1 MSPTLQAEREASLQG
16 RRTLLR
22 LATAGSVDDGKST
35 LVGRLLFDTNSVLT
49 DTLDSIETASRRKG
63 LDRADLALLT
73 DGLRAEREQGITI
86 DVAYRYFATTHR
98 KFVLADCPGH
108 VQYTRNTVTGAST
121 AHVIILLVDA
131 RKGVMEQTRRHLAV
145 AALLRVPH
153 VVLAV
158 NKIDLVDFS
167 EDVFTKIA
175 TDFALLSRTLGVR
188 DSHAIPVSALEGD
201 NVVTRSAR
209 MSWYDGPTVLGYLES
224 VDDTSLEVGE
234 DFRFPVQSVVRP
246 QSAGQAPWASRAPE
260 VDGDYRGYAGLVS
273 AGRIGVGD
281 EVVVL
286 PAGSHAVVEAV
297 DTPDGPLE
305 LAVAGQ
311 SVVVRLDRDLDISR
325 GAILA
330 SVDAPPAPTRD
341 LVGTVCWLTDR
352 TLAVGDRVLV
362 QHGTSLTKAI
372 VRQIDGVL
380 DLDFGAGSAPTW
392 QGSEALTLNDIGRVR
407 LTLAAPLPV
416 DPYKEHRATGSFI
429 LVDEADGWTLA
440 AGMAGPTTLHTL
452 HVDLP
457 DHTAEPVTT

>member
-35 LVGRLLFDTNSVLT
+35 LVGRLLFDTDSVLA

-86 DVAYRYFATTHR
+86 DVAYRYFATTGR

-167 EDVFTKIA
+167 EDVFNTIA
-175 TDFALLSRTLGVR
+175 RDFALLARTLGVR

-201 NVVTRSAR
+201 NVVTRSPK
-209 MSWYDGPTVLGYLES
+209 MPWYDGPTVLGYLES

-246 QSAGQAPWASRAPE
+246 QSAGQAPWAASAPA
-260 VDGDYRGYAGLVS
+260 VDGDYRGYAGKVAS
-273 AGRIGVGD
+273 GRISVGD
-281 EVVVL
+281 EVVIL
-286 PAGSHAVVEAV
+286 PAGSHARVEGV

-305 LAVAGQ
+305 VAVAGQ
-311 SVVVRLDRDLDISR
+311 SVVLRLDRDLDISR
-325 GAILA
+325 GAVLT
-330 SVDAPPAPTRD
+330 STDAPPAPTRD
-341 LVGTVCWLTDR
+341 LSGTVCWLTDR
-352 TLAVGDRVLV
+352 TLAVGNRVLV
-362 QHGTSLTKAI
+362 QHGTSLTKA
-372 VRQIDGVL
+372 VVKQIDGVL
-380 DLDFGAGSAPTW
+380 DLDFDATSAPRW
-392 QGSEALTLNDIGRVR
+392 QATEALTLNDIGRVR
-407 LTLAAPLPV
+407 LSLAAPLPV
-416 DPYKEHRATGSFI
+416 DPYKEHRGTGSFI
-429 LVDEADGWTLA
+429 LVDETDGWTLA
-440 AGMAGPTTLHTL
+440 AGMAGPTSLRTT
-452 HVDLP
+452 DLDLN
-457 DHTAEPVTT
+457 DHPAEPVTP

>member
-35 LVGRLLFDTNSVLT
+35 LVGRLLFDTNSVLS

-86 DVAYRYFATTHR
+86 DVAYRYFATAGR

-167 EDVFTKIA
+167 ETVFDEIA
-175 TDFALLSRTLGVR
+175 TDFALLARTLGVR

-201 NVVTRSAR
+201 NVVTRSSR
-209 MSWYDGPTVLGYLES
+209 MPWYEGPTVLGYLES

-246 QSAGQAPWASRAPE
+246 QSAVQAPWAASAPV
-260 VDGDYRGYAGLVS
+260 VDGDYRGYAGLVA
-273 AGRIGVGD
+273 AGRVSVGE

-286 PAGSHAVVEAV
+286 PVGSHATIAGI
-297 DTPDGPLE
+297 DTPDGPLDV
-305 LAVAGQ
+305 AVAGQ
-311 SVVVRLDRDLDISR
+311 SVVLRLDRDLDISR
-325 GAILA
+325 GAILT
-330 SVDAPPAPTRD
+330 STDAPPAPTRD
-341 LVGTVCWLTDR
+341 LTGTVSWLTDR
-352 TLAVGDRVLV
+352 TLAVGQRVLV
-362 QHGTSLTKAI
+362 QHGTSLTKA
-372 VRQIDGVL
+372 VVKQIDGVL
-380 DLDFGAGSAPTW
+380 DLDFDARSAPTW
-392 QGSEALTLNDIGRVR
+392 RGTDALTLNDIGRVR

-416 DPYKEHRATGSFI
+416 DPYKEHRGTGSFI

-440 AGMAGPTTLHTL
+440 AGMAGPTSLRTLD
-452 HVDLP
+452 VDP
-457 DHTAEPVTT
+457 HDTTAEPVTS

>member
-1 MSPTLQAEREASLQG
+1 MTPTLQAEREASLQG

-63 LDRADLALLT
+63 LDHADLALLT

-86 DVAYRYFATTHR
+86 DVAYRYFATAGR

-121 AHVIILLVDA
+121 ADVIVLLVDA
-131 RKGVMEQTRRHLAV
+131 RKGVVEQTRRHLAV

-158 NKIDLVDFS
+158 NKIDLADYS
-167 EDVFTKIA
+167 QEVFDRIA
-175 TDFALLSRTLGVR
+175 TDFALLARSLGVN

-201 NVVTRSAR
+201 NIVTRSSR
-209 MSWYDGPTVLGYLES
+209 MPWYDGPTVLGYLET
-224 VDDTSLEVGE
+224 VDDTPLDVGE

-246 QSAGQAPWASRAPE
+246 QSAALPPWAASAPQ
-260 VDGDYRGYAGLVS
+260 VDGDYRGYAGQVAS
-273 AGRIGVGD
+273 GRVVVGQ

-286 PAGSHAVVEAV
+286 PNGGHAVVEAV
-297 DTPDGPLE
+297 DTPDGPLD

-311 SVVVRLDRDLDISR
+311 SVVLRLDRDLDVSR
-325 GAILA
+325 GAVLA
-330 SVDAPPAPTRD
+330 STDAPPAPTRE
-341 LVGTVCWLTDR
+341 LVGTVCWLADR
-352 TLAVGDRVLV
+352 TLQPGGRVLV
-362 QHGTSLTKAI
+362 QHGTSLTKAV
-372 VRQIDGVL
+372 VRAIDGVL
-380 DLDFGAGSAPTW
+380 DLDFPAGSVPSW
-392 QGSEALTLNDIGRVR
+392 QPADALGLNDIGRVR
-407 LTLAAPLPV
+407 LGLAAPLPV
-416 DPYKEHRATGSFI
+416 DPYKEHRGTGSFV

-440 AGMAGPTTLHTL
+440 AGMAGPTSLHTL
-452 HVDLP
+452 DVDVS
-457 DHTAEPVTT
+457 ER